1 MHIWQTTGKNSR
13 CEVHHNSTMSRVMPD
28 RLHNLGNFMSNR
40 FKKEHINMSK
50 SKGTSIRTE
59 FVVKL
64 GMCASLFDLWGI
76 IINQDV
82 GRRVL

>member
-1 MHIWQTTGKNSR
+1 
-13 CEVHHNSTMSRVMPD
+13 MPD

-40 FKKEHINMSK
+40 YVKEHISMLK
-50 SKGTSIRTE
+50 SKVTSTRTE

-76 IINQDV
+76 VINQDV
-82 GRRVL
+82 G